1 MDSVGLE
8 TFIRMCDS
16 KADAARRMG
25 VKRQTLHKWLKDDAD
40 RYQVEINR
48 HRKVLRVMREVRT

>member
-1 MDSVGLE
+1 
-8 TFIRMCDS
+8 
-16 KADAARRMG
+16 MG